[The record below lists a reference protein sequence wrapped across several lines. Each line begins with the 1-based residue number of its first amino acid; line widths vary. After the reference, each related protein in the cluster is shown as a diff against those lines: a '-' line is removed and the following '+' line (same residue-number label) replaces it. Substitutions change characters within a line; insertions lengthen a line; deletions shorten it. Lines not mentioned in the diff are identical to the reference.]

1 MIFFFCRKGSANSIH
16 SPFISFTADGGFV
29 YTKNAA
35 PYIDAA
41 FRKTDE
47 FEL

>member
-1 MIFFFCRKGSANSIH
+1 MIFFFCRKGSPNFIH
-16 SPFISFTADGGFV
+16 NPFISFTAHGGFI

-41 FRKTDE
+41 FRKIDD
-47 FEL
+47 FGL